1 MPAKRRYRGEEV
13 LTPDGLSMAGLLRG
27 RDLEVRGPAAVVGWE
42 LFFRRAVRQGD
53 WKATWLP
60 GDPSVPYQVSAATP
74 GTWELFNLRRDP
86 GETTD
91 LADAHPRRLRRL
103 VRAWGDYAARN
114 GAVLPPSPAAAQAS
128 R

>member
-1 MPAKRRYRGEEV
+1 
-13 LTPDGLSMAGLLRG
+13 MAGLLQG
-27 RDLEVRGPAAVVGWE
+27 RDLEVRGPRDVVGWE

-60 GDPSVPYQVSAATP
+60 GNPPVPYQVSAATP
-74 GTWELFNLRRDP
+74 GTWELFNLKRDP

-91 LADAHPRRLRRL
+91 LADTHPRRLQRL
-103 VRAWGDYAARN
+103 VRAWDDYAARN
-114 GAVLPPSPAAAQAS
+114 GVVLPPSPVAAQAS